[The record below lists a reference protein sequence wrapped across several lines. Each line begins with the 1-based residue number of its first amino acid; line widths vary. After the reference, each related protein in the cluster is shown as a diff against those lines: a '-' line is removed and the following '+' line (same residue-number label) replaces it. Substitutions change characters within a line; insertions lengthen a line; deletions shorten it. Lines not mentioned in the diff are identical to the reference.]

1 MKFPEDLATPPGMD
15 WLLLMALGVMLVLL
29 FLTWLFQLIAVIIIC
44 KRTKKQKT
52 MRIKDETTRI
62 GVFNESIGGPR
73 IPKIAPFV
81 EVPLNQISTV

>member
-1 MKFPEDLATPPGMD
+1 
-15 WLLLMALGVMLVLL
+15 
-29 FLTWLFQLIAVIIIC
+29 
-44 KRTKKQKT
+44 